1 MTAGVDLGSAG
12 KTSAAAG
19 ASVTGGL
26 GRGPA
31 GGRVLVIDGR
41 IGGGGGGE
49 DDAHVRV
56 GRDEPLAARVVGA
69 GCVGETSSASPALSG
84 PSARWAVP

>member
-1 MTAGVDLGSAG
+1 
-12 KTSAAAG
+12 
-19 ASVTGGL
+19 L
-26 GRGPA
+26 GRGLS
-31 GGRVLVIDGR
+31 GGRMRV
-41 IGGGGGGE
+41 IGGAGIGGIGGGE